1 MVVGCYSKMTLILF
15 GVVLRMEN
23 LNALI
28 NRLEYNAQED
38 WAIQEDMSSMYIDDA
53 NDAQIV
59 LDLLE
64 EGDVKSAKELINLMD
79 TSIREGVIIAI
90 AKDNGSIWTAINL
103 GWEV

>member
-1 MVVGCYSKMTLILF
+1 
-15 GVVLRMEN
+15 MEN

-28 NRLEYNAQED
+28 NQLEYNAQED

-53 NDAQIV
+53 YDAQIV

-64 EGDVKSAKELINLMD
+64 EGDVKSAKEVINLMD

>member
-1 MVVGCYSKMTLILF
+1 
-15 GVVLRMEN
+15 MEN

-28 NRLEYNAQED
+28 NQLEYNAQED

-53 NDAQIV
+53 YDAQIV
-59 LDLLE
+59 LDFLE
-64 EGDVKSAKELINLMD
+64 EGDVKSAKEVINLMD

>member
-1 MVVGCYSKMTLILF
+1 
-15 GVVLRMEN
+15 MEN

-28 NRLEYNAQED
+28 NKLHNNAQED

-59 LDLLE
+59 LDLIE
-64 EGDVKSAKELINLMD
+64 EGDVKSARELIKLMD
-79 TSIREGVIIAI
+79 TSIRESVIIAI
-90 AKDNGSIWTAINL
+90 AKDHGSVWTAINL

>member
-1 MVVGCYSKMTLILF
+1 
-15 GVVLRMEN
+15 MEN

-28 NRLEYNAQED
+28 NQLHNNAQKD

-59 LDLLE
+59 LALIE
-64 EGDVKSAKELINLMD
+64 EGDVKSARELIKLMD
-79 TSIREGVIIAI
+79 TSIRESVIIAI
-90 AKDNGSIWTAINL
+90 AKDHGSVWTAINL

>member
-1 MVVGCYSKMTLILF
+1 
-15 GVVLRMEN
+15 MEN

-28 NRLEYNAQED
+28 NQLHNNAEKD

-59 LDLLE
+59 LDLIE
-64 EGDVKSAKELINLMD
+64 EGDVKSARELIKLMD
-79 TSIREGVIIAI
+79 TSIRESVIIAI
-90 AKDNGSIWTAINL
+90 AKDHGSVWTAINL

>member
-1 MVVGCYSKMTLILF
+1 MKEEIK
-15 GVVLRMEN
+15 MEN

-28 NRLEYNAQED
+28 NQLEYNAQED

-53 NDAQIV
+53 YDAQIV

-64 EGDVKSAKELINLMD
+64 EGDVKSAKEVINLMD

>member
-1 MVVGCYSKMTLILF
+1 
-15 GVVLRMEN
+15 MEN

-28 NRLEYNAQED
+28 NQLHNNAQKD

-59 LDLLE
+59 LDLIE

-79 TSIREGVIIAI
+79 SSIRESVIIAI
-90 AKDNGSIWTAINL
+90 AKDHGSVWTAINL

>member
-1 MVVGCYSKMTLILF
+1 
-15 GVVLRMEN
+15 MEN
-23 LNALI
+23 LNELI
-28 NRLEYNAQED
+28 EDLRNTAKED

-59 LDLLE
+59 SDLIE
-64 EGDVKSAKELINLMD
+64 EGDVKSAKELISLMD

-90 AKDNGSIWTAINL
+90 AKDHGSIWTAINL

>member
-1 MVVGCYSKMTLILF
+1 
-15 GVVLRMEN
+15 MEN

-28 NRLEYNAQED
+28 IKLHNNAQED

-59 LDLLE
+59 LDLIE
-64 EGDVKSAKELINLMD
+64 EGDVKSARELIKLMD
-79 TSIREGVIIAI
+79 TSIRESVIIAI
-90 AKDNGSIWTAINL
+90 AKDHGSVWTAINL

>member
-1 MVVGCYSKMTLILF
+1 
-15 GVVLRMEN
+15 MEN

-28 NRLEYNAQED
+28 NQLHNNAQKD

-59 LDLLE
+59 LDLIE
-64 EGDVKSAKELINLMD
+64 EGDVKSARELIKLMD
-79 TSIREGVIIAI
+79 TSIRESVIIAI
-90 AKDNGSIWTAINL
+90 AKDHGSVWTAINL

>member
-1 MVVGCYSKMTLILF
+1 
-15 GVVLRMEN
+15 MEN

-28 NRLEYNAQED
+28 NQLHDNAQED

-53 NDAQIV
+53 NDAQTV
-59 LDLLE
+59 LDLIE
-64 EGDVKSAKELINLMD
+64 EGDVKSAREFINLMD

-90 AKDNGSIWTAINL
+90 AKDHGSVWTAINL

>member
-1 MVVGCYSKMTLILF
+1 
-15 GVVLRMEN
+15 MEN

-28 NRLEYNAQED
+28 NQLHNNAQKD

-59 LDLLE
+59 LDLIE
-64 EGDVKSAKELINLMD
+64 EGYVKSARELIKLMD
-79 TSIREGVIIAI
+79 TSIRESVIIAI
-90 AKDNGSIWTAINL
+90 AKDHGSVWTAINL

>member
-1 MVVGCYSKMTLILF
+1 
-15 GVVLRMEN
+15 MEN

-28 NRLEYNAQED
+28 NQLHNNAQKD

-59 LDLLE
+59 LDLIE

-79 TSIREGVIIAI
+79 TSIRESVIIAI
-90 AKDNGSIWTAINL
+90 AKDHGSVWTAINL

>member
-1 MVVGCYSKMTLILF
+1 
-15 GVVLRMEN
+15 MEN
-23 LNALI
+23 LNELI
-28 NRLEYNAQED
+28 EDLRNTAKED

-59 LDLLE
+59 SDLIE

-79 TSIREGVIIAI
+79 TSIREKVIIAI
-90 AKDNGSIWTAINL
+90 AKDHGSIWTAINL

>member
-1 MVVGCYSKMTLILF
+1 
-15 GVVLRMEN
+15 MEN

>member
-1 MVVGCYSKMTLILF
+1 
-15 GVVLRMEN
+15 MEN

-28 NRLEYNAQED
+28 NQLHNNAQKD

-53 NDAQIV
+53 YDAQIV
-59 LDLLE
+59 LDFLE
-64 EGDVKSAKELINLMD
+64 EGDVKSAKEVINLMD

>member
-1 MVVGCYSKMTLILF
+1 
-15 GVVLRMEN
+15 MEN

-28 NRLEYNAQED
+28 NQLHNNAQKD

-59 LDLLE
+59 LDLIE
-64 EGDVKSAKELINLMD
+64 EGDVKSAGELIKLMD
-79 TSIREGVIIAI
+79 TSIRESVIIAI
-90 AKDNGSIWTAINL
+90 AKDHGSVWTAINL